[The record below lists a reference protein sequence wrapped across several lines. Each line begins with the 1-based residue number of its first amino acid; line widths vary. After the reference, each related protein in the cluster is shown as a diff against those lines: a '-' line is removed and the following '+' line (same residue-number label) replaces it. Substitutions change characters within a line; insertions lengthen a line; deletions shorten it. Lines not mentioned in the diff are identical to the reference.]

1 MFFITLLYVRNK
13 KHQIVLTKVG
23 EIVKKQRVAQGYS
36 RTQLAIELNSDE
48 KQIRRIENGEVNPTF
63 ITLLKIFHI
72 LKMDFDVLGKIKIDK
87 SFFYD

>member
-1 MFFITLLYVRNK
+1 MRNK
-13 KHQIVLTKVG
+13 KHQIVLTKIG
-23 EIVKKQRVAQGYS
+23 EIVKKQRIAQGYS

-63 ITLLKIFHI
+63 ITLLKVFHT
-72 LKMDFDVLGKIKIDK
+72 LKIDFDVLNKIKIDK